1 MNDYFQGAIR
11 QQIERGQ
18 QLVTRIPTNLS
29 REFHLLAQTCR
40 IEISKSLDELKALLD
55 DPRMQNPLN
64 ATDRL
69 REFKRIVSR
78 MTFFETTAIAA
89 LERSNDSDK
98 FLNQLVEG
106 IRKEINYPLL
116 PPVVSSLSDQYFHIF
131 TQLNLLRV
139 PLSESNFLLH
149 LPDLYHELAHPLVVE
164 KHNPLMKPLQQNLD
178 KAITEALQYISN
190 EIKKEERRRGP
201 GRLSI
206 YLRVWSQSWWKWSV
220 ELFCDLFAV
229 YTIGPAYAWSHLHL
243 CAKLGSDP
251 YLVPTYAPKSHPADD
266 ARMKT
271 ILYALDSIGFEDV
284 SRAIRVRWDELLS
297 ITGSQREPEY
307 SRCYPDAL
315 LKGIADLARDGV
327 VAIGCRI
334 ASPQTNDMIHK
345 TLNEAWEHFWD
356 DPDQYVKWEGEQT
369 RQLKVYLSAS

>member
-149 LPDLYHELAHPLVVE
+149 LPDLYHELAHP
-164 KHNPLMKPLQQNLD
+164 
-178 KAITEALQYISN
+178 
-190 EIKKEERRRGP
+190 
-201 GRLSI
+201 
-206 YLRVWSQSWWKWSV
+206 
-220 ELFCDLFAV
+220 
-229 YTIGPAYAWSHLHL
+229 
-243 CAKLGSDP
+243 
-251 YLVPTYAPKSHPADD
+251 
-266 ARMKT
+266 
-271 ILYALDSIGFEDV
+271 
-284 SRAIRVRWDELLS
+284 
-297 ITGSQREPEY
+297 
-307 SRCYPDAL
+307 
-315 LKGIADLARDGV
+315 
-327 VAIGCRI
+327 
-334 ASPQTNDMIHK
+334 
-345 TLNEAWEHFWD
+345 
-356 DPDQYVKWEGEQT
+356 
-369 RQLKVYLSAS
+369 